1 MSEVNF
7 MSTNVLVLNS
17 DYEPLNICNL
27 HRAIKLIYKDKAD
40 ILHYCGEEAEDVEF
54 VFDGSDNDYA
64 IPTVIR
70 LKFQIKRPRAVARC
84 SRRGI
89 YIRDNY
95 QCQYCGSTSDLTLD
109 HVVPKR
115 LGGKETWENL
125 VTCCKKCNGKKSDKP
140 LDKSGLSLRKQPRA
154 PKYNSSLGF
163 SKYLYGA
170 HHSVWNYYLPNESDT
185 ITW

>member
-1 MSEVNF
+1 
-7 MSTNVLVLNS
+7 MSTSVLVLNS

-64 IPTVIR
+64 VPTVIR

-95 QCQYCGSTSDLTLD
+95 QCQICDSNKDLQVDHIQSWAEFKELRFDPDNCRTLCAKC
-109 HVVPKR
+109 HYKLTFKREMPKSVK
-115 LGGKETWENL
+115 GWGHNL
-125 VTCCKKCNGKKSDKP
+125 
-140 LDKSGLSLRKQPRA
+140 
-154 PKYNSSLGF
+154 KYYIERGIV
-163 SKYLYGA
+163 K
-170 HHSVWNYYLPNESDT
+170 
-185 ITW
+185 